1 MSGQDHTHT
10 HVENLSRALLRLHKA
25 LLDDERVSYERVHG
39 RIASNGEFLQLVL
52 GHAWFS
58 WLRPLSQLVAKFDE
72 LGEEDESPDGPD
84 TVTLIGS
91 NASDAV
97 GRGNRIRQAL
107 LRCSPTRA
115 RCGIGARG
123 GQTVAPLT
131 AQRTGERSVPLDT
144 AKE

>member
-72 LGEEDESPDGPD
+72 LGEEDDSPDCPD
-84 TVTLIGS
+84 TATLI
-91 NASDAV
+91 ASVQTLLTPSEEGTGFGKHYYDALQREPDV
-97 GRGNRIRQAL
+97 GLAHAAVRQL
-107 LRCSPTRA
+107 LR
-115 RCGIGARG
+115 
-123 GQTVAPLT
+123 
-131 AQRTGERSVPLDT
+131 
-144 AKE
+144 